1 MLPWTEIVK
10 KETWVYNLQCSDC
23 KHQLPTDHVEFSN
36 KKCEVIHSNKKKYI
50 KRVTMKHDFKR
61 TFDSFEYSSNFP
73 LHALKLLVYILSIF
87 SIFLALNSYLHFFA
101 FMCVYFS
108 LYCLI
113 SNQLKVHFFS
123 KHWVLKM
130 HLTMADFLF
139 KQIQKY
145 KDINDNLHL
154 SLSAY

>member
-36 KKCEVIHSNKKKYI
+36 KKCEVIHSNKKNISKESRWCMISKEHLILLNTHQIFHYMH
-50 KRVTMKHDFKR
+50 KN
-61 TFDSFEYSSNFP
+61 SS
-73 LHALKLLVYILSIF
+73 
-87 SIFLALNSYLHFFA
+87 LHF
-101 FMCVYFS
+101 VNILYFS
-108 LYCLI
+108 CFEFLSAFFCFYVCVLYCLI